1 MKLHIYALTA
11 IAAPLALGACA
22 NAGLTNS
29 EKAMASESTAEAPYL
44 KTEVDEL
51 NKLTS
56 IYIDAAALYKQ
67 AADIPDENNGLKEM
81 LLELHDYRNGEREV
95 IQDRVIALG
104 GDPATMGEALGTG
117 HRTFT
122 ALRTA
127 VDNDSEVAIE
137 EVLRGE
143 EYIRN
148 ELAKIAKT
156 DLTPESA
163 TLIKKLQV
171 SVNAEIEKLEA
182 KDKAI

>member
-1 MKLHIYALTA
+1 MRLHIYALTA

-22 NAGLTNS
+22 NAGLS
-29 EKAMASESTAEAPYL
+29 QQEQAAASQSAAEAPYL
-44 KTEVDEL
+44 KAEVTAL
-51 NKLTS
+51 NKLAA

-81 LLELHDYRNGEREV
+81 LLSLHDYRNGEREV

-104 GDPATMGEALGTG
+104 GQPATMGEALGTG

-127 VDNDSEVAIE
+127 VDNDSEVAVE

-143 EYIRN
+143 EYIRD
-148 ELAKIAKT
+148 ELAKVAAK
-156 DLTPESA
+156 DLTPETSA
-163 TLIKKLQV
+163 LIAKLQV
-171 SVNAEIEKLEA
+171 SVKAEITKL
-182 KDKAI
+182 KATDQAI